1 MQAESLQNPTPAM
14 VALMERAE
22 ERERERQGMSWRE
35 QLQHITKKQQKAAG
49 APHNAASSS
58 NWDTL
63 TPSPLTPAMEEVTP
77 LRNLIIKQEDHRQF
91 RSKQVIAMRQKRI
104 SVEIDTPITPEPS
117 DTDDEEDDRNET
129 VIEVQNPLSLKTL

>member
-49 APHNAASSS
+49 APHNAAPSSS
-58 NWDTL
+58 WDTL
-63 TPSPLTPAMEEVTP
+63 TQSPLTPAMEEVTP
-77 LRNLIIKQEDHRQF
+77 LRNLIIK
-91 RSKQVIAMRQKRI
+91 
-104 SVEIDTPITPEPS
+104 
-117 DTDDEEDDRNET
+117 
-129 VIEVQNPLSLKTL
+129 